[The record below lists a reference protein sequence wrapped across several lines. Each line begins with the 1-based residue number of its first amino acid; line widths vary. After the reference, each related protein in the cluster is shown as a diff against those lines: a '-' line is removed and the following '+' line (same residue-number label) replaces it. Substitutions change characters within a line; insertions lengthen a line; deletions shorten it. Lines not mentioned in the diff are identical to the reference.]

1 MAVYTPRKI
10 PQRTPPAKAGR
21 RRRSPVEI
29 LRLLLRRK
37 QKPAQFRTE
46 QVVSGAQRVWMW
58 KRLSR
63 STLLLLALGGGLVT
77 ALWFSYQMLIRSD
90 IFRLSDIRI
99 SGHHVVTD
107 RQILDLSGLQHGA
120 SLLQFRPKAAAA
132 RIATHP
138 WVRQVDIKT
147 RWPSSLVIEVQEQ
160 QALALVNIEGEK
172 ERRLRY
178 LNREGQV
185 FAEIEPGQDIDY
197 PVITGLVAGKDV
209 VADTLVRGGLAEAA
223 QTLLLLVARGHAIL
237 PLQAVSEVHL
247 DPREGLIIYLA
258 DRPFPIYFG
267 RDRLQTKYYRLIRV
281 LDQLYGRKLID
292 SVKEIRMDYAD
303 DKVLVVGPQTDG

>member
-10 PQRTPPAKAGR
+10 PQRPSRSGGR
-21 RRRSPVEI
+21 KRRSLGEI
-29 LRLLLRRK
+29 LRILLRRRTRT
-37 QKPAQFRTE
+37 AQYGTGA
-46 QVVSGAQRVWMW
+46 VVSGAQRLWKW

-63 STLLLLALGGGLVT
+63 TTLLVLTLCGALVT
-77 ALWFSYQMLIRSD
+77 GLWFSYQALIRSD

-99 SGHHVVTD
+99 SGLKVVTD

-132 RIATHP
+132 RIAAHP
-138 WVRQVDIKT
+138 WVQQVDIRT
-147 RWPSSLVIEVQEQ
+147 RWPSTLVIEVREQ
-160 QALALVNIEGEK
+160 QVLALVNIEGEK

-178 LNREGQV
+178 LNRDGQV
-185 FAEIEPGQDIDY
+185 FAEIEPGQDIDHL
-197 PVITGLVAGKDV
+197 VITGLVAGRDV
-209 VADTLVRGGLAEAA
+209 VDDTLVQGGLAEAA
-223 QTLLLLVARGHAIL
+223 QTFLRLAAQGHAIL

-247 DPREGLIIYLA
+247 DAKEGLIIYLA

-281 LDQLYGRKLID
+281 LDQLYSRKQVD
-292 SVKEIRMDYAD
+292 TVKEIRMDYAD
-303 DKVLVVGPQTDG
+303 DKVLVVGSQTDG

>member
-10 PQRTPPAKAGR
+10 PQRAPQSGGR
-21 RRRSPVEI
+21 KRRSLGEV
-29 LRLLLRRK
+29 LGFLLRRRTK
-37 QKPAQFRTE
+37 TAQYSTE
-46 QVVSGAQRVWMW
+46 AVVSGAQRLWKW

-63 STLLLLALGGGLVT
+63 NTLLVLALCGGLVT
-77 ALWFSYQMLIRSD
+77 ALWFSYQVLIRSD

-99 SGHHVVTD
+99 SGLKVVTD

-138 WVRQVDIKT
+138 WVQQVDIKT
-147 RWPSSLVIEVQEQ
+147 RWPSTLAIEVREQ

-178 LNREGQV
+178 LNRDGQV
-185 FAEIEPGQDIDY
+185 FAEIEPGQDIDH
-197 PVITGLVAGKDV
+197 PVITGLVAGRDV
-209 VADTLVRGGLAEAA
+209 VDDTLVQGGLAEAA
-223 QTLLLLVARGHAIL
+223 QTFLRLAAQGHAIL

-247 DPREGLIIYLA
+247 DAKEGLIIYLA

-267 RDRLQTKYYRLIRV
+267 RDRLQTKFYRLIRV
-281 LDQLYGRKLID
+281 LDQLYSRKQVD
-292 SVKEIRMDYAD
+292 TVKEIRMDYAD
-303 DKVLVVGPQTDG
+303 DKVLVVGSQTDG

>member
-10 PQRTPPAKAGR
+10 PQRPSRSGGR
-21 RRRSPVEI
+21 KRRSLGEI
-29 LRLLLRRK
+29 LRILLRRRTRT
-37 QKPAQFRTE
+37 AQYGTGA
-46 QVVSGAQRVWMW
+46 VVSGAQRLWKW

-63 STLLLLALGGGLVT
+63 NTLLVLALCGGLVT
-77 ALWFSYQMLIRSD
+77 ALWFSYQVLIRSD

-99 SGHHVVTD
+99 SGLKVVTD

-120 SLLQFRPKAAAA
+120 SLLQFRPKAAA
-132 RIATHP
+132 RIGTHP
-138 WVRQVDIKT
+138 WVQQVDIKT
-147 RWPSSLVIEVQEQ
+147 RWPSTLAIEVREQ

-178 LNREGQV
+178 LNRDGQV
-185 FAEIEPGQDIDY
+185 FAEIEPGQDIDH
-197 PVITGLVAGKDV
+197 PVITGLVAGRDV
-209 VADTLVRGGLAEAA
+209 VADTLVKGGLAEAA
-223 QTLLLLVARGHAIL
+223 QTFLGLAAQGHAIL

-247 DPREGLIIYLA
+247 DPKEGLIIYLA

-281 LDQLYGRKLID
+281 LDQLYSRKQVD
-292 SVKEIRMDYAD
+292 TVKEIRMDYAD
-303 DKVLVVGPQTDG
+303 DKVLVVGSQTDG